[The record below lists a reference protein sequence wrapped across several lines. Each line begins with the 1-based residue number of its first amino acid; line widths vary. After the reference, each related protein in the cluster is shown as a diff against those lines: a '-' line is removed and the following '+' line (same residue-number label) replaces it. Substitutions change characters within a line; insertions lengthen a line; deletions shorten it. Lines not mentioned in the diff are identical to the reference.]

1 MPQKKRLALLNR
13 FKRGELPIL
22 VATDVAARGLH
33 IPDVSHVINF
43 DLPQDAEDY
52 VHRVG
57 RTARAGASGNAIS
70 LVCEE
75 FVYSLSDIEEFIG
88 EKIPSEIAPDSLLAK
103 AKPPVKRR
111 RRSARPRGSGRDS
124 GSSTGRRRPRQRRG

>member
-1 MPQKKRLALLNR
+1 
-13 FKRGELPIL
+13 
-22 VATDVAARGLH
+22 LH

-70 LVCEE
+70 LACDEY
-75 FVYSLSDIEEFIG
+75 VYSLDEIEEFIG
-88 EKIPSEIAPDSLLAK
+88 EKIASEIAPESLLAEL
-103 AKPPVKRR
+103 KPPVRRR
-111 RRSARPRGSGRDS
+111 RRSVRPRGAGDS
-124 GSSTGRRRPRQRRG
+124 GGRGRRRKGRRA